1 MTGLLGFCAFMAFAY
16 EPFDLFWKPV
26 ERDQEVWLG
35 FTRLL
40 KWAVGSIVIILLLMA
55 FFLL

>member
-1 MTGLLGFCAFMAFAY
+1 MT
-16 EPFDLFWKPV
+16 V
-26 ERDQEVWLG
+26 DQELQRHKEVWLG